1 MCGDIAWFRPRLLVG
16 IIVFL
21 LLSLSFDLFVWRKW
35 KPVWTSPIE
44 EKWKHWKTSR
54 CMHWNLVARGCSGRS
69 ASCSNSVVVFL
80 VVYPPFVFLSPSFV
94 FVGER
99 NFSLLL
105 FLIVGSQFFIL
116 CLLVMFSL
124 YQLIS
129 FCDLRVIIS
138 KIATT
143 WQRKR
148 TINTLWFAHII
159 HNLNL
164 QYNTCLLYTSDAA
177 DE

>member
-1 MCGDIAWFRPRLLVG
+1 
-16 IIVFL
+16 
-21 LLSLSFDLFVWRKW
+21 
-35 KPVWTSPIE
+35 
-44 EKWKHWKTSR
+44 
-54 CMHWNLVARGCSGRS
+54 
-69 ASCSNSVVVFL
+69 VFL

-143 WQRKR
+143 
-148 TINTLWFAHII
+148 
-159 HNLNL
+159 
-164 QYNTCLLYTSDAA
+164 
-177 DE
+177 